1 MMKKTTSVNVCTGP
15 GCSYS
20 FLHLTLE
27 EYLTALHIA
36 IANPSDFEMFEW
48 LVKEDSVVVRFLAGM
63 CRHDEYHSDPAVYQE
78 LVQKLSNNQ
87 HGLQFVHCICEYPNI
102 MDSVKV
108 DYSNCNTIVIAPSV
122 GFDWYVT
129 GYCISHFD
137 EQWQLVMCHPDEG
150 MDLFLKGFRSSPIA
164 KGRIRYLSLHELSFS
179 QTFLPLTEFCQLHS
193 LELNFLVLIMMM
205 RLSYSS

>member
-1 MMKKTTSVNVCTGP
+1 MPPSLQRTEDISKLPPLVAQQLLQLARVAYKGLCRKKYVFTDLGADFEHLGMMKKTTSVNVCTGP

-122 GFDWYVT
+122 GFDWYV
-129 GYCISHFD
+129 H
-137 EQWQLVMCHPDEG
+137 
-150 MDLFLKGFRSSPIA
+150 
-164 KGRIRYLSLHELSFS
+164 RILH
-179 QTFLPLTEFCQLHS
+179 QPL
-193 LELNFLVLIMMM
+193 
-205 RLSYSS
+205 

>member
-1 MMKKTTSVNVCTGP
+1 MCVQVL

-48 LVKEDSVVVRFLAGM
+48 LVKEDSVVVSFLAGM

-108 DYSNCNTIVIAPSV
+108 A
-122 GFDWYVT
+122 
-129 GYCISHFD
+129 H
-137 EQWQLVMCHPDEG
+137 H
-150 MDLFLKGFRSSPIA
+150 
-164 KGRIRYLSLHELSFS
+164 
-179 QTFLPLTEFCQLHS
+179 
-193 LELNFLVLIMMM
+193 
-205 RLSYSS
+205 